1 MPKLASKINCNK
13 TRIYLFPVPYAKAI
27 NKQQDR
33 TGSLFQKY
41 FKRIPVDNEAYYSQM
56 IYYVHTNSR
65 KHGIDL
71 DFKNY
76 PYNSYQRILQDKPSK
91 LFKNE
96 VIDWFGSKKAYIEF
110 HDQEQDLGGIER
122 WMIEE

>member
-1 MPKLASKINCNK
+1 MLWQTFLPKLASKINCNK

-96 VIDWFGSKKAYIEF
+96 VIDWFGSK
-110 HDQEQDLGGIER
+110 
-122 WMIEE
+122 